1 MLSCP
6 TALKRIDKIIFLM
19 SSEGT
24 GEKINKSIEGRP
36 QK

>member
-24 GEKINKSIEGRP
+24 GEKIEGRP